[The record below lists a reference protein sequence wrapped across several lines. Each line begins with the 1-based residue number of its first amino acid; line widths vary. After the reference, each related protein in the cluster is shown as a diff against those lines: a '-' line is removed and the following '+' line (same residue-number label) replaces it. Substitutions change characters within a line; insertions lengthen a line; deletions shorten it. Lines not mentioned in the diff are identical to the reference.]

1 MSNKEILKK
10 KANETYLN
18 NRKTYSGIIETAVR
32 ASRVYYNLPEIGFY
46 PANENMDNVTLMNT
60 DTISAIAKLDE
71 ADLCVLNFASF
82 THPGGNFLGGAM
94 AQEEA
99 LCHSSTL
106 YNILEQKTDFY
117 ERNNVDTKKGLYSDR
132 AIYTPSVLFFTEDG
146 NKTASVITCAAP
158 NRASAQ
164 KENIPDQCIDLTL
177 ERRILFMYSIA
188 KNERVKT
195 LLLGAWGCG
204 VFGNDPK
211 EVCRLLL
218 KHRPQGMKIVFA
230 IPDKKNYDAF
240 YETMQS

>member
-1 MSNKEILKK
+1 MNNKEILKK

-18 NRKTYSGIIETAVR
+18 NRKTYSGIIETAAN
-32 ASRVYYNLPEIGFY
+32 ASRVYHDLPEIDFY
-46 PANENMDNVTLMNT
+46 PANENMNNVTLMNT
-60 DTISAIAKLDE
+60 DAVSAITKLDE
-71 ADLCVLNFASF
+71 TDLCVLNFASF

-117 ERNNVDTKKGLYSDR
+117 SRNNTDTKRGLYGNH
-132 AIYTPSVLFFTEDG
+132 AIYTPSVLFFTENG

-158 NRASAQ
+158 NRTRAQ
-164 KENIPDQCIDLTL
+164 KENIPDQCIDLAL
-177 ERRILFMYSIA
+177 ERRIIFMYLIA
-188 KNERVKT
+188 KNEKVKT

-211 EVCRLLL
+211 EVCKLLL

-240 YETMQS
+240 YAAMYS